1 VGAGVPDL
9 RFTPSARVDVV
20 SMDVPT
26 GNAGL
31 VLVRLIVVVGVVWAL
46 VLL

>member
-1 VGAGVPDL
+1 
-9 RFTPSARVDVV
+9 
-20 SMDVPT
+20 MDVPT